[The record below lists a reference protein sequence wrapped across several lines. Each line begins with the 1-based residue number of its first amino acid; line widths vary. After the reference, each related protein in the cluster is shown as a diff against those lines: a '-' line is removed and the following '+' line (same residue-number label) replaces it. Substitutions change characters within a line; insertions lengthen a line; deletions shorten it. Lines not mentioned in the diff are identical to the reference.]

1 MSERKF
7 SLEKWTLTRAAQH
20 LRPVTGAL
28 ELTPLCTMNCR
39 MCYVRLSRAEMEAQ
53 GRLHTAEEWLSLAEQ
68 MERAGVL
75 FLLLTGGEPLLHPE
89 FREIYSA
96 LRRMGMILT
105 VNTNG
110 TLIDEEWAEFFGRQK
125 PRRINV
131 TLYGASR
138 ATYDALCG
146 WADGYE
152 KTVRALRLLKAA
164 GVDVKIN
171 GSVTPLNVQDMDAIY
186 ALGSELDMPVHMDTY
201 MVPCTRERSRAFDAQ
216 ARLNPEEAARARVKA
231 LRAEMPEE
239 QFHLFAAQV
248 LERIRH
254 PAFPYERQLSCMAGK
269 CSFAVNWQGEMRPCV
284 TLNAPS
290 VPVFERGFEA
300 AWQEIVA
307 AVRPLR
313 IHEKCA
319 SCALRPLCDTC
330 AASAYWE
337 TGDCGGVPEYLCRYA
352 KETARLLEK

>member
-131 TLYGASR
+131 TL
-138 ATYDALCG
+138 
-146 WADGYE
+146 
-152 KTVRALRLLKAA
+152 
-164 GVDVKIN
+164 
-171 GSVTPLNVQDMDAIY
+171 
-186 ALGSELDMPVHMDTY
+186 
-201 MVPCTRERSRAFDAQ
+201 
-216 ARLNPEEAARARVKA
+216 
-231 LRAEMPEE
+231 
-239 QFHLFAAQV
+239 
-248 LERIRH
+248 
-254 PAFPYERQLSCMAGK
+254 
-269 CSFAVNWQGEMRPCV
+269 
-284 TLNAPS
+284 
-290 VPVFERGFEA
+290 
-300 AWQEIVA
+300 
-307 AVRPLR
+307 
-313 IHEKCA
+313 
-319 SCALRPLCDTC
+319 
-330 AASAYWE
+330 
-337 TGDCGGVPEYLCRYA
+337 
-352 KETARLLEK
+352 